1 MILRRVA
8 LPAGGLWLSAMPGR
22 REPLTDFLRVT
33 AEVRIGHVLCLTGRK
48 EIAEKS
54 PDYAALLEAGG
65 LPWQWHS
72 HPIEDFGVPQ
82 DAEAF
87 SAWVGEMAALLH
99 AREHLVLHC
108 GAGIGR
114 TGMTA
119 IRLLRALGVENAAHR
134 VEQAGS
140 RPETA
145 EQLAFSAAGCA
156 SARAGSARP

>member
-1 MILRRVA
+1 MILRRIA

-22 REPLTDFLRVT
+22 CEPLADFLRAT
-33 AEVRIGHVLCLTGRK
+33 AEARIGHVLCLTSRE
-48 EIAEKS
+48 EIAGKS
-54 PDYAALLEAGG
+54 PDYAALLQAGG

-87 SAWVGEMAALLH
+87 AAWIGEMAALLR
-99 AREHLVLHC
+99 AGEHLVLHC

-119 IRLLRALGVENAAHR
+119 IRLLRVLGIEDAAR
-134 VEQAGS
+134 RIERAGS
-140 RPETA
+140 HPETA
-145 EQLAFSAAGCA
+145 KQLAFSAAGCA